1 MRTLASFALG
11 TVIALGLPASLQAQR
26 QGAVEIGGFGRFTS
40 FGESQQLDAAFGG
53 GGRAGVYI
61 LRNLLLEMD
70 LSYADADVN
79 RAATG
84 IAVYDSLNRVSHTL
98 WNYRLLYNA
107 PLTEK
112 VKLLVGG
119 GYAYDAFGRQRQ
131 VAPRGGGVSGLLGL
145 RLALND
151 MWSFRIEGIAN
162 QSSGED
168 SPNIAPEFRD
178 SHINIGGQAGVSIA
192 LFTSPR
198 RPRVDTVIE
207 RVVQRDTVF
216 TTRLDTVRV
225 EVPGRPVVIGAVQFA
240 FAQDA
245 ITEEARKVLDQ
256 IAASLVESVN
266 MSRSINVQGN
276 TDAIGSE
283 ASNTRLGQQ
292 RADQV
297 RDYLVSKGVAAS
309 RITTSTAGEGN
320 PLAPNN
326 TDNGRATNRRVLI
339 TLSN

>member
-1 MRTLASFALG
+1 MRTLATFALG
-11 TVIALGLPASLQAQR
+11 TVIALGLPASLEAQR
-26 QGAVEIGGFGRFTS
+26 QGAVELGGFGRFTS
-40 FGESQQLDAAFGG
+40 FGDSQKLDAAFGG
-53 GGRAGVYI
+53 GGRAGVYV
-61 LRNLLLEMD
+61 LKNLLLEMD
-70 LSYADADVN
+70 LSYADANVN
-79 RAATG
+79 RPATG

-107 PLTEK
+107 PISDK

-119 GYAYDAFGRQRQ
+119 GYAYDAYGRQRQ
-131 VAPRGGGVSGLLGL
+131 VAPRGGGPSGLLGL
-145 RLALND
+145 RFALND
-151 MWSFRIEGIAN
+151 MLSFRLEGIAN
-162 QSSGED
+162 MVGADDETK
-168 SPNIAPEFRD
+168 PEPRE
-178 SHINIGGQAGVSIA
+178 SHMNIGGQAGISIA

-198 RPRVDTVIE
+198 APRVDTVIQ
-207 RVVQRDTVF
+207 RIVQRDTVI

-240 FAQDA
+240 FARDA

-266 MSRSINVQGN
+266 MSRTINVQGN

-309 RITTSTAGEGN
+309 RITTSTAGESN